1 MSITDLIERWC
12 VSTVYRNKSRA
23 VASGIP
29 FSISSTDVLSV
40 FPVDMICPALKIR
53 MVLGRYHPDNPSL
66 DRLIPSKGY
75 VVGNIAVICK
85 LANRIKND
93 ATLDELK
100 LVAKWA
106 KAVEDGR

>member
-12 VSTVYRNKSRA
+12 VNTVYRNKFRA
-23 VASGIP
+23 AASGIP
-29 FSISSTDVLSV
+29 FSITAADVRAV
-40 FPVDMICPALKIR
+40 FPANLICPALKIR
-53 MVLGRYHPDNPSL
+53 MVLGEYHADNPSL

-93 ATLDELK
+93 ATLDELM

-106 KAVEDGR
+106 RLVGAGR